1 MERKLQSSIL
11 QIVALISKFIKTAI
25 TKSLNR
31 RLFVQAE
38 LMEYY
43 SRIDLMECETE
54 RLEWELSRA
63 DEKYKRQNENLI
75 DQNNALMHALQ
86 VVSTYFD
93 LDWRRFSLNQHPLI
107 RFQWYSNIGLL
118 VTEESFLL

>member
-1 MERKLQSSIL
+1 MMSNLLEFNKIC
-11 QIVALISKFIKTAI
+11 
-25 TKSLNR
+25 
-31 RLFVQAE
+31 QAE

-86 VVSTYFD
+86 VVSTD
-93 LDWRRFSLNQHPLI
+93 I
-107 RFQWYSNIGLL
+107 
-118 VTEESFLL
+118 

>member
-1 MERKLQSSIL
+1 
-11 QIVALISKFIKTAI
+11 
-25 TKSLNR
+25 
-31 RLFVQAE
+31 
-38 LMEYY
+38 MEYY

-86 VVSTYFD
+86 VVSTD
-93 LDWRRFSLNQHPLI
+93 I
-107 RFQWYSNIGLL
+107 
-118 VTEESFLL
+118 